1 MTNAE
6 AINSMN
12 NLNELISITE
22 SEHESVRMA
31 IYALEKQIPKRVNY
45 FLEDHTFETTCCGI
59 DVTNE
64 DYKYCPECGQL
75 LGEVVEVEE

>member
-31 IYALEKQIPKRVNY
+31 ICALEKQIPKRVNH
-45 FLEDHTFETTCCGI
+45 FLEEDTFETTCCGI

-75 LGEVVEVEE
+75 LGEVVEIEE